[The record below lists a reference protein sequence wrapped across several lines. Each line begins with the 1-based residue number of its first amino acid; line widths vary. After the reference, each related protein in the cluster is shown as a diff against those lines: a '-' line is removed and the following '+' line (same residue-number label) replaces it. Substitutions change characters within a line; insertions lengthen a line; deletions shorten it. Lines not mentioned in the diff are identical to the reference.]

1 MTHDYNGRFGN
12 FWTTDY
18 SMTTIQCHAAVF
30 YAIYYVDYKKVI
42 LGGGFRL
49 SMEELRFVPDQD
61 TESEWPSVG

>member
-1 MTHDYNGRFGN
+1 MTI
-12 FWTTDY
+12 
-18 SMTTIQCHAAVF
+18 MQCHAAVF